1 MNPFTKII
9 DGFISNTAKIIKLES
24 IVEIDADSK
33 HSHGYYMIELSSS
46 PYTFQEKKTIGGKVA
61 DTVELL

>member
-1 MNPFTKII
+1 MNPFKKII

-24 IVEIDADSK
+24 IVEIDADNK

-46 PYTFQEKKTIGGKVA
+46 PYTFQENKTIGGKVA